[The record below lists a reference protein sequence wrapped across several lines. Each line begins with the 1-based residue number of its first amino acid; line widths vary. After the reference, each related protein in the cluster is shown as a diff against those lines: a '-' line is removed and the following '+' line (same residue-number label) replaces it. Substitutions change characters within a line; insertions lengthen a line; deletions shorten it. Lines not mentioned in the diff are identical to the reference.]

1 MLVLSLRSFLIY
13 FPLQSFQGL
22 AFIVPFFFFFLN
34 FPGPVAKAAS
44 LPKVTHKQKLHLGSF
59 GFICTGLEV
68 KFFIKSR
75 SHLRGMPEG
84 VNCWE
89 VHIWNLRCAR
99 CRRLQPRRPTHQ
111 PDPRVCFQLFVER
124 LCWCRCEVAT
134 QAHTRVNSSYMW
146 SSESDSLTLCWLL
159 AKTDH
164 HHHHHTCAKSHFK
177 SNSVQ

>member
-1 MLVLSLRSFLIY
+1 MNSSIYKLVMTYRDKEVKAISASFIGPVFSDL
-13 FPLQSFQGL
+13 FSSTKLPGPCLHC
-22 AFIVPFFFFFLN
+22 AFFFFFLN

-99 CRRLQPRRPTHQ
+99 CLLLLLLPPPTTTQPAHPPTH
-111 PDPRVCFQLFVER
+111 PPTDPTRCLFSAVCGEALLVS
-124 LCWCRCEVAT
+124 V
-134 QAHTRVNSSYMW
+134 W
-146 SSESDSLTLCWLL
+146 SCNTG
-159 AKTDH
+159 
-164 HHHHHTCAKSHFK
+164 SH
-177 SNSVQ
+177 SG